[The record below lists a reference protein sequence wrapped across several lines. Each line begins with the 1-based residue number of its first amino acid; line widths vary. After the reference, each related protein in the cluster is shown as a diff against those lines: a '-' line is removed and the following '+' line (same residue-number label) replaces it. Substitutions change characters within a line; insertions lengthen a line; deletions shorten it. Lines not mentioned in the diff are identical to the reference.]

1 MLTCNAT
8 LVDIPDIQAINAHH
22 VLHGT
27 CTSDETPSSVEDMI
41 ANFHTVIGL
50 GRTWSVAVDVTSV
63 HDHAYFVQF
72 RDRSAYQ
79 FTARGHY
86 QRA

>member
-1 MLTCNAT
+1 
-8 LVDIPDIQAINAHH
+8 
-22 VLHGT
+22 
-27 CTSDETPSSVEDMI
+27 MI